1 MFIPLSIGITHEY
14 IYRKPW
20 LYMLYYLSTN
30 QATMGPKN
38 VLKNAE
44 KQVNIYIPKYRFI
57 DPTVGALL
65 DAFPSPHQ
73 DDSTQS

>member
-1 MFIPLSIGITHEY
+1 MLVYQRVSIENLGYTTE
-14 IYRKPW
+14 KQAD
-20 LYMLYYLSTN
+20 
-30 QATMGPKN
+30 QATTGPKN

-44 KQVNIYIPKYRFI
+44 KQVNVYIYICKYRFI

>member
-20 LYMLYYLSTN
+20 LYYLSAS

-44 KQVNIYIPKYRFI
+44 TQVNINIYIY
-57 DPTVGALL
+57 
-65 DAFPSPHQ
+65 
-73 DDSTQS
+73 TQV